1 MEKKYILDDEILY
14 LETLTNG
21 MKVFIQPKPKFIQT
35 FASLY
40 VDFGGRDFRYHR
52 NNIEYNLPRGTAHF
66 LEHLLFENNGDT
78 LTKNFIEA
86 NADINAFTARKV
98 TSYYF
103 STKNQFY
110 PLLLRLFDNFVDFS
124 FSEKTIKKEGK
135 IIAQELSID
144 DDSESVKAYKSLLRL
159 LYKDDSIYQDIGGT
173 KATIKAID
181 KTVLEQAIEHFYHP
195 KNMTLLVT
203 GNVDPV
209 QLIETLNSHEFVK
222 KTWPEYYPI
231 ERFVDLTDK
240 SVHYKRKIDKKL
252 ETNLVEIGIK
262 IPEHL
267 FKNRQ
272 MEHFLLLDPFLEMI
286 FDPSTKIYKTLQKKN
301 LYNHSLTVTPMYDG
315 DYSFINISIETKK
328 SKQFV
333 KAMKELLLEI
343 PVTDIPDKIFKA
355 FHRAEIGRTIKSF
368 DDVKETHNLLETL
381 ILNNVDITEYF
392 ERKKNIKLEN
402 FNDLKQVFTKNN
414 IYLVEYVKQ
423 S

>member
-222 KTWPEYYPI
+222 KTWPKYYPI

-240 SVHYKRKIDKKL
+240 SVHY
-252 ETNLVEIGIK
+252 
-262 IPEHL
+262 
-267 FKNRQ
+267 
-272 MEHFLLLDPFLEMI
+272 
-286 FDPSTKIYKTLQKKN
+286 
-301 LYNHSLTVTPMYDG
+301 
-315 DYSFINISIETKK
+315 
-328 SKQFV
+328 
-333 KAMKELLLEI
+333 
-343 PVTDIPDKIFKA
+343 
-355 FHRAEIGRTIKSF
+355 
-368 DDVKETHNLLETL
+368 
-381 ILNNVDITEYF
+381 
-392 ERKKNIKLEN
+392 
-402 FNDLKQVFTKNN
+402 
-414 IYLVEYVKQ
+414 
-423 S
+423 